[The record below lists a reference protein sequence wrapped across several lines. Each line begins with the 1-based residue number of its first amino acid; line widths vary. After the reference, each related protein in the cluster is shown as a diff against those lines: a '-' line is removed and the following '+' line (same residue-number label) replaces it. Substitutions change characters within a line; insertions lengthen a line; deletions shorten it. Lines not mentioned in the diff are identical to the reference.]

1 MADSYVKDKLVL
13 AQTLLKEKAD
23 PVEALALIGTHGY
36 VPSTVGAAFYCVAG
50 TFYFEDAV
58 VMAVRGG
65 GDTDTTAAI
74 AGAMAGTYYG
84 LDAIPSEYKD
94 QIENFD
100 LLQSL
105 TDELVN
111 NET

>member
-1 MADSYVKDKLVL
+1 
-13 AQTLLKEKAD
+13 
-23 PVEALALIGTHGY
+23 
-36 VPSTVGAAFYCVAG
+36 
-50 TFYFEDAV
+50 
-58 VMAVRGG
+58 MAVRGG

-94 QIENFD
+94 QVENFD

-111 NET
+111 NEI